1 MKKLTTSLLTITIM
15 ISTLAAASI
24 TKADNTKQI
33 GGTKWKNID
42 IPRNPSEQRLIDE
55 INNVPD
61 LLPVLDQFDRQGIV
75 KVKNIGNKISSKSYL
90 RIDCDEQDKSKCPE
104 LDKKYKGMYMR
115 SGEFMVE
122 IPELN
127 PGQTYSHRL
136 PFWRDLSW
144 GPGRYVI
151 SFEADFTNT
160 NRELNESNNI
170 GQHTLTR

>member
-1 MKKLTTSLLTITIM
+1 
-15 ISTLAAASI
+15 
-24 TKADNTKQI
+24 
-33 GGTKWKNID
+33 
-42 IPRNPSEQRLIDE
+42 
-55 INNVPD
+55 
-61 LLPVLDQFDRQGIV
+61 
-75 KVKNIGNKISSKSYL
+75 
-90 RIDCDEQDKSKCPE
+90 
-104 LDKKYKGMYMR
+104 MYMR